1 MIDIQQTNIY
11 TDETQLGLEF
21 EVVAHSL
28 SYLDDSLDTTP
39 ASAISFD
46 STESEESVHDKKL
59 ITTAITTD
67 GTVESES
74 DSLYVRRLEHSHD
87 SQGSTLNVQDSEEG
101 SLTYAESHD
110 ANTTTQES
118 INDSLHEETQ
128 GTFEQEFAQVVDQ
141 LGMEFGENEL
151 NSIFV
156 ELSKSNDCQEKDA
169 ADNIKTLKRALQECE
184 SANAVDFL
192 EQIVSKATVPTKKRD
207 ATDRIEKKL
216 DCLKTSPPAISECR
230 SYTSMASEIPSP
242 RTITR
247 EGPFRFDRLH
257 EYGKGQMKLRREL
270 ELIHKLELNKRE
282 VIFQL
287 NLANKQRKLKEG
299 YNLPPLQQ
307 RGKRIHDTYSQK
319 KNEAGR
325 KLRMEIEARRE
336 LRRIEKSLWN

>member
-11 TDETQLGLEF
+11 TDQTQLGLEF

-28 SYLDDSLDTTP
+28 SYLDVIP
-39 ASAISFD
+39 CISFD

-74 DSLYVRRLEHSHD
+74 DSLYVRKLKHSHD
-87 SQGSTLNVQDSEEG
+87 SHGSTLNVDSEEG
-101 SLTYAESHD
+101 SMTTYDDSHD
-110 ANTTTQES
+110 ANTTVQEF
-118 INDSLHEETQ
+118 INDSLHEDPYA
-128 GTFEQEFAQVVDQ
+128 TFEQEFAEIVHK
-141 LGMEFGENEL
+141 LGKEFVENEL
-151 NSIFV
+151 DSSIFV
-156 ELSKSNDCQEKDA
+156 ELSKNDCREKDTTA
-169 ADNIKTLKRALQECE
+169 DDNIKNLKRALQDCE
-184 SANAVDFL
+184 SVSAVDFL
-192 EQIVSKATVPTKKRD
+192 EQIVSKATEHD
-207 ATDRIEKKL
+207 ATDRLAEKL
-216 DCLKTSPPAISECR
+216 ETLKTSPPAISECR
-230 SYTSMASEIPSP
+230 SYASMASEIPSP
-242 RTITR
+242 RTIVR

-282 VIFQL
+282 IIFKL

-307 RGKRIHDTYSQK
+307 RGRRIHDTYSQK

-325 KLRMEIEARRE
+325 KLRMEIEARRN

>member
-11 TDETQLGLEF
+11 TDETQLGHEF

-28 SYLDDSLDTTP
+28 SYLD
-39 ASAISFD
+39 AISFD

-87 SQGSTLNVQDSEEG
+87 SHGSTLNVDSEEG
-101 SLTYAESHD
+101 SLTTYADSHD
-110 ANTTTQES
+110 ANTTATVQES
-118 INDSLHEETQ
+118 INDSLHEEPHA
-128 GTFEQEFAQVVDQ
+128 TFEQEFAEIVDK
-141 LGMEFGENEL
+141 LGVEFVENEL
-151 NSIFV
+151 DSSIFV
-156 ELSKSNDCQEKDA
+156 ELSKNDCREKDTA
-169 ADNIKTLKRALQECE
+169 GDNIKTLKRALEDCE
-184 SANAVDFL
+184 SVNAVDFL
-192 EQIVSKATVPTKKRD
+192 EQIVSKATEHD
-207 ATDRIEKKL
+207 ATDRLAEKL
-216 DCLKTSPPAISECR
+216 ETLKTSPPTISECR
-230 SYTSMASEIPSP
+230 SYTSMVSEIPSP
-242 RTITR
+242 RTIAR

-257 EYGKGQMKLRREL
+257 DYGKGQMKLRREL

-282 VIFQL
+282 IIFQL
-287 NLANKQRKLKEG
+287 NLANKQMKLKEG

-307 RGKRIHDTYSQK
+307 RGRRIHDTYSQK

-336 LRRIEKSLWN
+336 LRKIEKSLWN

>member
-28 SYLDDSLDTTP
+28 SYLDETRDDTP
-39 ASAISFD
+39 AISSFD

-74 DSLYVRRLEHSHD
+74 DSLYVRKLEHSHD
-87 SQGSTLNVQDSEEG
+87 SHGSTLNVLDSEEG
-101 SLTYAESHD
+101 SFLTTYADSHD
-110 ANTTTQES
+110 ANTTVQES
-118 INDSLHEETQ
+118 INDSLHEEPHA
-128 GTFEQEFAQVVDQ
+128 TFQQKFAKVVDK
-141 LGMEFGENEL
+141 LGKEFVENEL
-151 NSIFV
+151 DSSIFV
-156 ELSKSNDCQEKDA
+156 ELSKNDCREKDTA
-169 ADNIKTLKRALQECE
+169 SDNIKTLKRALQDCE
-184 SANAVDFL
+184 SVNAVDFL
-192 EQIVSKATVPTKKRD
+192 EQIVSKATEHD
-207 ATDRIEKKL
+207 ATDRLAEKL
-216 DCLKTSPPAISECR
+216 ETLKTSPPTISECR
-230 SYTSMASEIPSP
+230 SYTSMVSEIPSP
-242 RTITR
+242 RTIAR

-257 EYGKGQMKLRREL
+257 DYGKGQMKLRREL

-282 VIFQL
+282 IIFQL

-307 RGKRIHDTYSQK
+307 RGRRIHDSYSQK
-319 KNEAGR
+319 KNQAGK